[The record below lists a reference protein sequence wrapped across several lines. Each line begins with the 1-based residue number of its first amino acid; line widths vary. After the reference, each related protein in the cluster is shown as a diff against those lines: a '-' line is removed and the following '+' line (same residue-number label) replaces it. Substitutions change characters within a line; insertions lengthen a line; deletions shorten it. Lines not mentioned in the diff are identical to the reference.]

1 MKPSEAE
8 IPAVHLLPIDRILPI
23 AQPIRRN
30 LSREQLASLAD
41 SIRQF
46 GVLQPLCVRRI
57 EDTPDTYALI
67 AGERR
72 FRAAKMLG
80 INAVP
85 CIILHADSTQSAA
98 VSILENIQR
107 QNLTMFEVA
116 AAYAAL
122 MRDHSMTQE
131 EIARQLGV
139 SQSYVANKLR
149 LLRFTPEEQALLL
162 DGGLSE
168 RHARALL
175 RLHGDERLA
184 ALRRVIADGK
194 NVAQTEAY
202 VEQRLLE
209 RPLERPLEQS
219 LGEDDVRR
227 FCDSVQQALAGMRR
241 AGFAAEAEEETDGT
255 STEMRIRIRPAG
267 NVTVSRETVGV
278 CKTMMRE
285 NVSRETFDVKTE
297 PRETDFGQNPA
308 KPYAY
313 MKNT

>member
-1 MKPSEAE
+1 MKSTEAE

-80 INAVP
+80 IDAVP

-202 VEQRLLE
+202 IEQRL
-209 RPLERPLEQS
+209 LERPLEQS

-267 NVTVSRETVGV
+267 DVNVSRETIGV
-278 CKTMMRE
+278 CETMMRE

-297 PRETDFGQNPA
+297 PRETDFAQNPA

>member
-267 NVTVSRETVGV
+267 DVNVSRETIGV
-278 CKTMMRE
+278 CETMMRK
-285 NVSRETFDVKTE
+285 NVSRETFDAKTE
-297 PRETDFGQNPA
+297 PRETDFAQNPA